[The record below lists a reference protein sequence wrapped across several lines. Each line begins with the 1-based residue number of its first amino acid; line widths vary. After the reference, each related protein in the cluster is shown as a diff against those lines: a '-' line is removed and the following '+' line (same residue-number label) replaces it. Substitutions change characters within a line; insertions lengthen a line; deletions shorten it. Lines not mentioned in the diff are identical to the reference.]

1 MELWQKI
8 VKIHDIVGTKPIDI
22 ACCISQMRDNKL
34 GRLRKFHDDTLISSR
49 KFKQLKVRYYIQQ
62 RVQHHKGH
70 FQWGGGG
77 GGPRVSYISV
87 YSTFSRRFRLP
98 TNCNCI
104 FNKRHDSLK

>member
-1 MELWQKI
+1 MELCQKI

-70 FQWGGGG
+70 FRGGGG
-77 GGPRVSYISV
+77 CQEYPIFLYTLLFPAVLGYPRIVTASLINV
-87 YSTFSRRFRLP
+87 M
-98 TNCNCI
+98 I
-104 FNKRHDSLK
+104 F

>member
-8 VKIHDIVGTKPIDI
+8 VKIHDIVGTKPIDM

-70 FQWGGGG
+70 FQGKGGGG
-77 GGPRVSYISV
+77 GKSILYFCIYTLLFPAVLGYPRIV
-87 YSTFSRRFRLP
+87 TA
-98 TNCNCI
+98 
-104 FNKRHDSLK
+104 SLINFMIL

>member
-70 FQWGGGG
+70 FQWGGQGS
-77 GGPRVSYISV
+77 RVSYISV

-104 FNKRHDSLK
+104 LNKRHDSLK

>member
-22 ACCISQMRDNKL
+22 ACCISQLRDNKL

-49 KFKQLKVRYYIQQ
+49 KFKQLKVRYYSQQ

-70 FQWGGGG
+70 FPLGGGG
-77 GGPRVSYISV
+77 GWSRVSNISV

-98 TNCNCI
+98 TNCNYI
-104 FNKRHDSLK
+104 LNKRHDSLK

>member
-70 FQWGGGG
+70 FQGGGG
-77 GGPRVSYISV
+77 VKGILY
-87 YSTFSRRFRLP
+87 F
-98 TNCNCI
+98 CI
-104 FNKRHDSLK
+104 LSFFPPF

>member
-70 FQWGGGG
+70 FQGGGG
-77 GGPRVSYISV
+77 SRVSYISV

-104 FNKRHDSLK
+104 LNKRHDSLK

>member
-34 GRLRKFHDDTLISSR
+34 GRLRKFHDDTLISS
-49 KFKQLKVRYYIQQ
+49 IQQ

-70 FQWGGGG
+70 FQWGGGQEYPIFLYTLLFPAVLG
-77 GGPRVSYISV
+77 YPRIV
-87 YSTFSRRFRLP
+87 TA
-98 TNCNCI
+98 
-104 FNKRHDSLK
+104 SLINVMIL